1 MDRDEVTAL
10 TNRLQR
16 VERRVFLMGAGW
28 LLSIV
33 MLVVLWTGTQHAS
46 SQTPVGS
53 ARVRSLTIVDQ
64 SDRQRLSLGVTDKGN
79 GIFQLYD
86 SNGKERVQLG
96 ISTGGNAGAWFYDAA
111 EKTRIHLGVDFGKA
125 PEIWFADENGNERLH
140 LGVADAEARSQFS
153 NQANPPSIW
162 LLYDPAG
169 PARLGFYAAGR
180 ERVALGGNGRG
191 DQGIWVFD
199 PGGKA
204 VWSAPH
210 GLFGGVK
217 P

>member
-1 MDRDEVTAL
+1 MDGDEVKEL

-16 VERRVFLMGAGW
+16 VERRVFMMGASW
-28 LLSIV
+28 LLSVV
-33 MLVVLWTGTQHAS
+33 MLVVLWIGTQHAS
-46 SQTPVGS
+46 SQTS
-53 ARVRSLTIVDQ
+53 AGPLKVRNLAVVDQ
-64 SDRQRLSLGVTDKGN
+64 NDRTRVSIGTNDQGN
-79 GIFQLYD
+79 GGFWLYD
-86 SNGKERVQLG
+86 SAGKQRVHFG
-96 ISTGGNAGAWFYDAA
+96 ISTGGNAGAWFDDATG
-111 EKTRIHLGVDFGKA
+111 KTRIHLGVDFARA

-140 LGVADAEARSQFS
+140 LGLADSEARSKFT
-153 NQANPPSIW
+153 NQPNLPQLW
-162 LLYDPAG
+162 LVYDPSG

-180 ERVALGGNGRG
+180 ERVGLGGNARG

-199 PGGKA
+199 ASGKA